1 MKHLIVPLIAAV
13 LVLGNCSTENPT
25 FPWVQGGFDE
35 ALAKAK
41 TDDSKLVMIEFST
54 DWCSWCKRLD
64 AQTWPDPKVIE
75 VAQQHLIPIEVD
87 AEKGD
92 GIELAKKFRIGG
104 YPTMV
109 FLNAEGE
116 EVDRIPGYLPAEDM
130 VGELTRIVNG
140 IDTYPTLKA
149 RLEENPNDPGL
160 LIQFAQKVENMSG
173 LEGAVSYWEKVPDLA
188 EADDNQKA
196 LSRFKIAQHQ
206 VEQSASPDAL
216 KAYISQNADSPYIP
230 EAYNNLSRYYRRAGD
245 GEGEARVLQEYVTFM
260 EQRGTVS
267 TQLYNGYA
275 WRMAELE
282 KNLEDALVKSA
293 KAIELLPETTDSA
306 SRAQV
311 MDTRAEVLW
320 KLGRRDEAVQ
330 IIDQCITLQPEDE
343 YYAKQKMKFQTTQAG
358 EVAAGSGA

>member
-1 MKHLIVPLIAAV
+1 MNRLILPLIATV
-13 LVLGNCSTENPT
+13 LVLGNCSTESPT
-25 FPWVQGGFDE
+25 FPWVQGGYDD
-35 ALAKAK
+35 ALTKAK
-41 TDDSKLVMIEFST
+41 SDNDKLVMVEFST
-54 DWCSWCKRLD
+54 EWCSWCKRLD
-64 AQTWPDPKVIE
+64 AQTWPDPQVIE
-75 VAQQHLIPIEVD
+75 VARQHLVPVEID

-173 LEGAVSYWEKVPDLA
+173 LEGAVSYWEKILDLA
-188 EADDNQKA
+188 EADGDQRA
-196 LSRFKIAQHQ
+196 LSRFKIAQHT
-206 VEQSASPDAL
+206 VEQTASPDAL
-216 KAYISQNADSPYIP
+216 QAYISQNTDSPYIP

-245 GEGEARVLQEYVTFM
+245 GDGEAQVLQQYVTFM
-260 EQRGTVS
+260 EQNGTVS

-282 KNLEDALVKSA
+282 RNLEDALAKSEM
-293 KAIELLPETTDSA
+293 AIELLPETADPE

-311 MDTRAEVLW
+311 MDTHAEVLW
-320 KLGRRDEAVQ
+320 KLGRSEEAVKV
-330 IIDQCITLQPEDE
+330 IDQCIALQPEDE
-343 YYAKQKMKFQTTQAG
+343 YYAKQKMKFQTPDNSKSAK
-358 EVAAGSGA
+358 S